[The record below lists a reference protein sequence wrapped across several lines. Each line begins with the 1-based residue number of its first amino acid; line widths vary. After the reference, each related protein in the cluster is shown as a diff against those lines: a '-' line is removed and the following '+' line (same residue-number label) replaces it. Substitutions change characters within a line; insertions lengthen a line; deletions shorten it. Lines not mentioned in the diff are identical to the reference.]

1 MKVPKLINFT
11 INPQFI
17 DSNGKLHEPYK
28 ALENLSYPIKHKNF
42 YSSMD
47 LHSSS
52 MQSINHHNS
61 LILNTKPE
69 MSSVY
74 PINNNPNEKIKKSP
88 LNEIRYPLRY
98 FENSTKLA
106 FEAYVGSGKKNY
118 RSPDIISKFSMPD
131 LIPKISADIK
141 AYSIHQKD
149 FRELIPANVNLIEL
163 KILLESKQ
171 KEIDKIRRENK
182 NVALQVEELQHEK
195 ETFEFSDEFIYKT
208 SQKEK
213 KSSQRAKVLEGSSAK
228 GSYSQFSTRGSPFS
242 WDVSSPIRISSPKK
256 IIKNDKSPFIS
267 SNISWVNAPK
277 NGNLSPIKSNDSTLE
292 YDKRTSKKI
301 IPSVGSTIEELGNK
315 KKNSPRERGSVGVWL
330 IGSQKYISQNGSL
343 LKQVNTSKSLSPER
357 TQSLPRS
364 NEKIQFKIIRDSIST
379 PNGTPYGK
387 TYLLI
392 F

>member
-1 MKVPKLINFT
+1 
-11 INPQFI
+11 
-17 DSNGKLHEPYK
+17 
-28 ALENLSYPIKHKNF
+28 
-42 YSSMD
+42 MD

-69 MSSVY
+69 ISSVY
-74 PINNNPNEKIKKSP
+74 ANNNPNEKMKKSP

-106 FEAYVGSGKKNY
+106 FEAYVGSGKKIY
-118 RSPDIISKFSMPD
+118 RSPDSISKFSMPD
-131 LIPKISADIK
+131 LIPKISADTK

-171 KEIDKIRRENK
+171 KEIDKIKRENK

-213 KSSQRAKVLEGSSAK
+213 KSSQRAKILEGSSTK

-242 WDVSSPIRISSPKK
+242 WDVSSPIPKK
-256 IIKNDKSPFIS
+256 ILKNDKSPFIS
-267 SNISWVNAPK
+267 SITSWVHAPK

-301 IPSVGSTIEELGNK
+301 ISSVGSTITGDFVNK
-315 KKNSPRERGSVGVWL
+315 KTNSPREHGSVGVWL

-343 LKQVNTSKSLSPER
+343 LKQVNTSKSFSPER

-364 NEKIQFKIIRDSIST
+364 NEKIQFKIIRDNLST
-379 PNGTPYGK
+379 PNVTPYGK
-387 TYLLI
+387 AHLLI